1 MAVCYNKLF
10 KLLIDK
16 KMTNAE
22 LAEKAGFSA
31 NIITR
36 LKRDMYVSLDSIEK
50 ICIVLNCGVDD
61 ILEFVPEMCCASK
74 DEWLKSWR
82 EFSIKE
88 PSYD

>member
-36 LKRDMYVSLDSIEK
+36 LKRDKYVSLDSIEK
-50 ICIVLNCGVDD
+50 ICGVLDCRVDD
-61 ILEFVPEMCCASK
+61 ILEFVQELG
-74 DEWLKSWR
+74 ENR
-82 EFSIKE
+82 G
-88 PSYD
+88 